1 MAQLHAHSYC
11 YMSSCLREVTS
22 CKLQH
27 DTPPARRAPP
37 LASSSSSSSSSSS
50 KQQRGSSGAG
60 DGKRVWGDDTHCNE
74 QMRLL
79 GYHNVALRIL
89 NRLSVLLELQTS
101 L

>member
-1 MAQLHAHSYC
+1 
-11 YMSSCLREVTS
+11 
-22 CKLQH
+22 
-27 DTPPARRAPP
+27 
-37 LASSSSSSSSSSS
+37 
-50 KQQRGSSGAG
+50 
-60 DGKRVWGDDTHCNE
+60 VWGDDTHCNE